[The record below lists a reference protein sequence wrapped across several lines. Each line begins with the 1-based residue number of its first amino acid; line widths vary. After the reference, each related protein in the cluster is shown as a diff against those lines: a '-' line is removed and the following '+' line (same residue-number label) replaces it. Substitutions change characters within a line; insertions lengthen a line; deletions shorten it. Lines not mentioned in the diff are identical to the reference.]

1 MSNTS
6 AMSNAATSPLE
17 CLPIAE
23 LTPSGLLLLDSSDG
37 EVELAQRHG
46 NLLQL
51 RSEAVEPLSTHAQYK
66 DRVSLN
72 NVVLTT
78 HRIVMSNDEKKR
90 FLHLSNIHAVESV
103 STSVFS
109 QHCKVRISTYSL
121 GELILVLP
129 KKETL
134 LPILEKTLERR
145 AWESASRLQ
154 EAKAA
159 TATSKRR
166 VGVDAILSSQQRK
179 HERAAKITDQA
190 FTGDAETL
198 LREATELVSIIQK
211 YASTLEQ
218 QNSSEDK
225 QDKNAMADMLQDM
238 GMASALP
245 VSFDNSTIYYETL
258 ARQLAD
264 FLSPKLEQT
273 SGIMTLTDVYCLYNR
288 ARGTNL
294 ISPQD
299 LLTAVECMD
308 KISTLNLKLKTF
320 PSGLKVVLQANK
332 YNEEELAKRLQEMC
346 LAAEHQSLT
355 SLDASRLLK
364 MSAMLAQE
372 ALLAAERQG
381 YLCRDTTLETTRF
394 YSNRFPE
401 FARMKW

>member
-6 AMSNAATSPLE
+6 AISNSATSPLE

-46 NLLQL
+46 DLLQL

-66 DRVSLN
+66 DRISLN

-78 HRIVMSNDEKKR
+78 HRIVMSNDDKKR

-121 GELILVLP
+121 GEVILVLP

-145 AWESASRLQ
+145 AWESAARLQ

-211 YASTLEQ
+211 YASTLEHQ
-218 QNSSEDK
+218 QNS
-225 QDKNAMADMLQDM
+225 
-238 GMASALP
+238 
-245 VSFDNSTIYYETL
+245 
-258 ARQLAD
+258 R
-264 FLSPKLEQT
+264 
-273 SGIMTLTDVYCLYNR
+273 
-288 ARGTNL
+288 
-294 ISPQD
+294 
-299 LLTAVECMD
+299 
-308 KISTLNLKLKTF
+308 
-320 PSGLKVVLQANK
+320 
-332 YNEEELAKRLQEMC
+332 
-346 LAAEHQSLT
+346 
-355 SLDASRLLK
+355 
-364 MSAMLAQE
+364 
-372 ALLAAERQG
+372 
-381 YLCRDTTLETTRF
+381 
-394 YSNRFPE
+394 
-401 FARMKW
+401 